1 MNKDGRQHFPV
12 LKSALNPQSPTYLA
26 NREKQEERLEKV
38 QAALAESRQGGGE
51 RATPDTRAGGN
62 FCPGSASNISW
73 IETRI
78 SLNCARSL
86 DTESEG
92 PQPAEASWAVSDKS
106 RAWTV

>member
-1 MNKDGRQHFPV
+1 MNRDGRQRPV

-26 NREKQEERLEKV
+26 NRKNGRNAWKKFRRRLLNPARGEKRT
-38 QAALAESRQGGGE
+38 
-51 RATPDTRAGGN
+51 TPDTRAGET
-62 FCPGSASNISW
+62 FARS
-73 IETRI
+73 IEYLLDRD
-78 SLNCARSL
+78 SYFLNCARSL